1 MIKIK
6 GNKYSFCPDCVI
18 GYTSKGEEFYIDFE
32 DYDLVKKYTW
42 FKDED
47 YISGTVDGVK
57 TKMHRFLTECPNE
70 LDVDHRNHVEH
81 DNRRYNL
88 RICTNAENSKN
99 RIPKRGDMCG
109 VHFRYNHWIARI
121 GGKQLG
127 SFETKEEAI
136 QARKDAEEKLY
147 GEYSYDNSVG
157 YDMPRKVIVLTPSEV
172 GKILKIG
179 KNQVYA
185 LMNKD
190 DFPSYR
196 IGNKFF
202 VTNIDLT
209 EWMLNL
215 AGKTIDLGDKNE

>member
-1 MIKIK
+1 M
-6 GNKYSFCPDCVI
+6 
-18 GYTSKGEEFYIDFE
+18 
-32 DYDLVKKYTW
+32 
-42 FKDED
+42 
-47 YISGTVDGVK
+47 
-57 TKMHRFLTECPNE
+57 
-70 LDVDHRNHVEH
+70 
-81 DNRRYNL
+81 
-88 RICTNAENSKN
+88 
-99 RIPKRGDMCG
+99 
-109 VHFRYNHWIARI
+109 
-121 GGKQLG
+121 G

-172 GKILKIG
+172 SKVLKIG